1 MSNVL
6 LLVCIS
12 SKLNLPPKSCIP
24 RSEKMIMKRKR
35 SSNREAMERTEFRS
49 EATRLLREFQYL
61 VEKIEAVKISSL

>member
-24 RSEKMIMKRKR
+24 RREKMIMKRKR

-61 VEKIEAVKISSL
+61 VEKIEAVKNS